1 MINAQILK
9 PFSGSFLSQFI
20 WTPEILPFKDKEMI
34 SLDNELTLFEQVF
47 LNPDIEKNLISKN
60 ELLASFAISKA
71 EDSQLT
77 LAEAQD
83 VYNLILSDAHYDF
96 LSQKLKAKEKLTQ
109 KDYDKFEF
117 FNIAKTFRTLHHK
130 PLAIDRLAPQD
141 LLELHSQLT
150 QGLDIFKKHLK
161 DFTIY
166 KSGMWRD
173 NNEIRV
179 GTYIPAPYV
188 EIEKGVR
195 ELIAWLKDN
204 QTITGV
210 AVFHTALYGLHPF
223 NNGNKRVCRI
233 LEHTLLRSLGLN
245 AKNLYSTSYYYH
257 KEKSRYY
264 KYLLYSLERKNLNHF
279 AAFVLESLVLSILD
293 VVKTSLE
300 AKRSEFIK
308 RQELEGNMHLILKPF
323 IKRRQMQFK
332 NIIRVTK
339 GKMARQ
345 TVVTYLEKAVDKGIL
360 AKRETGRVTYYS
372 LSV

>member
-166 KSGMWRD
+166 KSGMWR
-173 NNEIRV
+173 
-179 GTYIPAPYV
+179 
-188 EIEKGVR
+188 
-195 ELIAWLKDN
+195 
-204 QTITGV
+204 
-210 AVFHTALYGLHPF
+210 
-223 NNGNKRVCRI
+223 GNK
-233 LEHTLLRSLGLN
+233 
-245 AKNLYSTSYYYH
+245 
-257 KEKSRYY
+257 EK
-264 KYLLYSLERKNLNHF
+264 
-279 AAFVLESLVLSILD
+279 
-293 VVKTSLE
+293 
-300 AKRSEFIK
+300 KR
-308 RQELEGNMHLILKPF
+308 GTDNTAP
-323 IKRRQMQFK
+323 
-332 NIIRVTK
+332 
-339 GKMARQ
+339 
-345 TVVTYLEKAVDKGIL
+345 
-360 AKRETGRVTYYS
+360 
-372 LSV
+372 